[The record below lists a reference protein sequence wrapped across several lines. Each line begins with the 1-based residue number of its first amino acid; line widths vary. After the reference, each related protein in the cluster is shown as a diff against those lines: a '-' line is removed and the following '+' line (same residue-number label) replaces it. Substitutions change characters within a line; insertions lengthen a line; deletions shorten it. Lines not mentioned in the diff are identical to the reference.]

1 MKRRISKALNLIC
14 FFAYNRIAA
23 VFLKLKDK
31 KVLFLSESHQS
42 LDGNLKAVW
51 DDLDDS
57 YEKIARITPDRRQE
71 IGLLDKLR
79 LWKDLTDA
87 RYIILDDFYGLTS
100 AMRLRKGQ
108 ELVQLWHGCGAFKKF
123 GFSRRQTG
131 DNIQNVNS
139 GYRKY
144 TKVSVTSEQV
154 RPCFAE
160 AFDIPAERVKAMG
173 SPRTDMFF
181 DEEKMKAARKRVYE
195 ALPQIQGK
203 KVVLIAPTYRGRK
216 VEDACYDFEK
226 LDLSGLCRRLGS
238 GYHIITKWHP
248 ALYNNIKRGIA
259 ENPFGKKWELGQA
272 DEPSD
277 SEDCAGITDASG
289 YGDINDLLTAADV
302 LVTDYSSVI
311 FDWSLLDKPIVYFVY
326 DIDQYQDSRGLYF
339 DFEDYVYGTCV
350 RDGSLLAQAIEEG
363 GMQLEKRDAFNQKFM
378 SSCDGHSTERV
389 INWVFRG
396 EDK

>member
-1 MKRRISKALNLIC
+1 MKRRISKAFNLIC
-14 FFAYNRIAA
+14 FFVYNRVAA
-23 VFLKLKDK
+23 VFLRLKDE

-42 LDGNLKAVW
+42 LDGNLKAVC
-51 DDLDDS
+51 DALDDS
-57 YEKIARITPDRRQE
+57 FEKKAYIRADRRQKMPLSE
-71 IGLLDKLR
+71 KLR
-79 LWKDLTDA
+79 SWKDLTDSK
-87 RYIILDDFYGLTS
+87 YIVLDDFYGLTS

-108 ELVQLWHGCGAFKKF
+108 ELVQLWHGSGAFKKF
-123 GFSRRQTG
+123 GFSRRKTG

-144 TKVSVTSEQV
+144 TRVSVTSEQV

-160 AFDIPAERVKAMG
+160 AFDIPVERVQAMG

-181 DEEKMKAARKRVYE
+181 DGEKIEAARQRVYD
-195 ALPQIQGK
+195 AFPQIKGK

-226 LDLSGLCRRLGS
+226 LDLAGLCRSLGG

-259 ENPFGKKWELGQA
+259 EDPIGKNGLRGQ
-272 DEPSD
+272 EGFSTPEES
-277 SEDCAGITDASG
+277 AGVTDASG

-311 FDWSLLDKPIVYFVY
+311 FDWSLLNKPIVYFVY
-326 DIDQYQDSRGLYF
+326 DIDQYTDSRGLYF
-339 DFEDYVYGTCV
+339 DFEDYVYGACV
-350 RDGSLLAQAIEEG
+350 RDGRLLAQAIQSEN
-363 GMQLEKRDAFNQKFM
+363 LRSEKRDAFNQKFM

-389 INWVFRG
+389 IDWIFRG

>member
-144 TKVSVTSEQV
+144 TKVSVTSDQV

-160 AFDIPAERVKAMG
+160 AFDIPKERVQAIG

-181 DEEKMKAARKRVYE
+181 DSERIEAAQRRVYHDF
-195 ALPQIQGK
+195 PQLKGK
-203 KVVLIAPTYRGRK
+203 KIVLIAPTYRGRK

-226 LDLSGLCRRLGS
+226 LDFERLCRSLGS
-238 GYHIITKWHP
+238 DYHIVTKWHP
-248 ALYNNIKRGIA
+248 ALYNNIKSGIVSD
-259 ENPFGKKWELGQA
+259 PVKGLG
-272 DEPSD
+272 DRV
-277 SEDCAGITDASG
+277 TDASG

-311 FDWSLLDKPIVYFVY
+311 FEWSLLDKPIVYFVY
-326 DIDQYQDSRGLYF
+326 DIDQYKDSRGLYF

-350 RDGSLLAQAIEEG
+350 RDGSLLAQAIEES
-363 GMQLEKRDAFNQKFM
+363 GMQVEKRDAFNQKFM